1 MRITQKTAAALRDY
15 LSGDAFEDL
24 ENGDTD
30 AESLNAL
37 RAVAERLEQATVL
50 TPEVDNDL
58 CEAFSVLSAY

>member
-15 LSGDAFEDL
+15 LNGDALEDL
-24 ENGDTD
+24 ENEDTT
-30 AESLNAL
+30 AESLDEL

>member
-15 LSGDAFEDL
+15 LSGD
-24 ENGDTD
+24 TT
-30 AESLNAL
+30 AESLDEL